1 MYKRQILENIVQTA
15 EEGKSQNMSLAQYT
29 ALLAGQE
36 YVSEDEVLDNIERQM
51 DEALR
56 TFTRTAKLEVHL
68 RDRTGVKIAQEREKS
83 AAARQREALSRAKER
98 QQRKEMSQRQREY
111 RELKEQQKKTL
122 KALQWL
128 AKNQYRA
135 PEELRGT
142 WDEVLGNL
150 DIYAVSAANE
160 MRYSKKY
167 AATRKDLAE
176 MYKDCLLYTARCV

>member
-1 MYKRQILENIVQTA
+1 MEVAADEYLQQARSEIAGRRIYVPESVKHEFGDDWGYFRKKAFAAGVMLVNDTSAAGIDMVNAELADTLPGMFHADDLDSREILENIVQTA

-83 AAARQREALSRAKER
+83 AAAGSAKH
-98 QQRKEMSQRQREY
+98 
-111 RELKEQQKKTL
+111 
-122 KALQWL
+122 
-128 AKNQYRA
+128 
-135 PEELRGT
+135 
-142 WDEVLGNL
+142 
-150 DIYAVSAANE
+150 SAA
-160 MRYSKKY
+160 RRSGSS
-167 AATRKDLAE
+167 
-176 MYKDCLLYTARCV
+176 ARR